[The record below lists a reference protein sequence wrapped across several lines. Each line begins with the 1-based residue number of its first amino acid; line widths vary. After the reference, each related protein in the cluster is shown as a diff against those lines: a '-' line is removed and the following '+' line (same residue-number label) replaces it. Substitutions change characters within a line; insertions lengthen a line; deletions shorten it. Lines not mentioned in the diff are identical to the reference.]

1 MSPINNDLLKLNA
14 KYSKCQK
21 KLVTTNIPVMA
32 IVYQEDS
39 THLTLLLKQFK
50 YQTSQAQA
58 EVTAVQP
65 DALINGEIRNHDPI
79 AKLHRKPKP
88 IAQLRK
94 RDRDLI
100 VKEVSD
106 VLLDPVRVQSALSA
120 LHRRTDVEETDEV
133 IRQVARRII
142 EKTDVTNRKTQCQA
156 FADSS
161 FVLDLKES
169 YLTHCDSGA

>member
-1 MSPINNDLLKLNA
+1 VPSSIPTVVNSTLYQPALN
-14 KYSKCQK
+14 YS
-21 KLVTTNIPVMA
+21 NI
-32 IVYQEDS
+32 S
-39 THLTLLLKQFK
+39 SSLRNKFNT
-50 YQTSQAQA
+50 QAQA
-58 EVTAVQP
+58 QTEVTLVQP